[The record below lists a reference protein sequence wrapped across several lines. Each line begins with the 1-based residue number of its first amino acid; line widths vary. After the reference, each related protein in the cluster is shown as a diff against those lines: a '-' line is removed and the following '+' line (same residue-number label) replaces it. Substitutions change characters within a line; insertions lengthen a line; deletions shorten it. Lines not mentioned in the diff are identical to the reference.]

1 MKQLTVFTPT
11 YNRAYILPKLY
22 KSLTAQTVKDFVWL
36 IVDDGSTDDTKELV
50 SSWIDENLI
59 EIRYYTQQNGGK
71 MKAHNLGVEK
81 TDTELFTCIDSDDH
95 LVNCAVEK
103 LLNCWNNTVKP
114 IDVCGI
120 IAYRGS
126 EDNKIISSEFPKNLE
141 FTHFSDLYS
150 NGFKGDTTL
159 LFKTEIL
166 KKHPFPIIAN
176 EKFITEAFVYEQIDR
191 QFRVII
197 LPEII
202 TVCEYIEDG
211 LTRNLHKVTFN
222 NPCGYV
228 AYFLQKGN
236 FAKSLIATAKAYVRA
251 NAFRKFTK
259 GVDMPVKAQKKFLYF
274 ITRPFGA
281 ILYLKKKKAYDKH

>member
-1 MKQLTVFTPT
+1 MNKLTVFTPT

-36 IVDDGSTDDTKELV
+36 IVDDGSTDNTKELV
-50 SSWIDENLI
+50 LSWIDESLI
-59 EIRYYTQQNGGK
+59 EIRYFQQENGGK

-81 TDTELFTCIDSDDH
+81 TDTELFTCVDSDDY
-95 LVNCAVEK
+95 LVNSAVEK
-103 LLNCWNNTVKP
+103 LLDCWENTDKP
-114 IDVCGI
+114 SDVCGI
-120 IAYRGS
+120 VAYKGN
-126 EDNKIISSEFPKNLE
+126 EDNKIISSEFPKGVE
-141 FTHFSDLYS
+141 ITHYSDLYS

-166 KKHPFPIIAN
+166 KRHPFPIIVN
-176 EKFITEAFVYEQIDR
+176 EKFITEAYIYEQIDR
-191 QFRVII
+191 QYRVII

-236 FAKSLIATAKAYVRA
+236 FAKSFIATVKAYIRA

-259 GVDMPVKAQKKFLYF
+259 GVEMPVKARKKFVYF
-274 ITRPFGA
+274 LTRPFGA